1 MQALKLLGWAKAQ
14 QNRTIPALKGQGF
27 TGCLGNALD
36 FKGEVEGAL
45 GHPWDCDG
53 WLTGYFFR
61 HTARFLRIIKNQLL
75 AF

>member
-1 MQALKLLGWAKAQ
+1 MAKPVQ
-14 QNRTIPALKGQGF
+14 RRDSRRETFPLPAIVNIIR
-27 TGCLGNALD
+27 NALD

-45 GHPWDCDG
+45 GYPWDCDG